1 MHQNRGTC
9 TSVKF
14 GTLSQSPDQVL
25 ANLMT
30 ALPAIVAA
38 VHRGWDNVQSLSIKS
53 SKSASLPIW
62 TCKLGNDEGARWHGL
77 TLEAED
83 GNDSESDE
91 LTSAETPRTTI
102 PDKAA
107 EKPVQGGKKQ
117 KRAAEVA
124 EPPAQK
130 KPKKAPSEPTTMG
143 SVTSPKPRKGSKSNP
158 LPNQTD
164 IEKAAPSLTK
174 DALTKDELKQKRRSG
189 EKKKEKLVKGNAG
202 TVTAKK
208 SLIGRKA
215 R

>member
-1 MHQNRGTC
+1 
-9 TSVKF
+9 
-14 GTLSQSPDQVL
+14 
-25 ANLMT
+25 
-30 ALPAIVAA
+30 
-38 VHRGWDNVQSLSIKS
+38 VQSLSIKS

-102 PDKAA
+102 PDKAT

-143 SVTSPKPRKGSKSNP
+143 SVTSPKPRKGSKVRICLGAEPYRRLTKIKPNP